1 MPDGGTLT
9 LSTERR
15 DLDASAA
22 SLHGVEAGSYVV
34 GIVADTGTGMAA
46 DTLGRVFEPFFTTKD
61 IGKGTGLGLSQVY
74 GFAKQ
79 SGGFVAVDSE
89 VGVGTSFQIYLPSTQ
104 EVVATP
110 ATQDAMPQIRGA
122 GNVLVVEDDA
132 NVRDV
137 TCELL
142 RGLGYHVLEAD
153 SARAALAL
161 VEREASIDLVL
172 SDVIMPGGMNGL
184 DLARQL
190 RTTRSDLPVLLSSG
204 YTAQQ
209 FGLHETL
216 EGVELLRKP
225 YTLSALSRAVERLI
239 QPS

>member
-1 MPDGGTLT
+1 MHSALPRGTET
-9 LSTERR
+9 
-15 DLDASAA
+15 
-22 SLHGVEAGSYVV
+22 
-34 GIVADTGTGMAA
+34 
-46 DTLGRVFEPFFTTKD
+46 
-61 IGKGTGLGLSQVY
+61 
-74 GFAKQ
+74 
-79 SGGFVAVDSE
+79 
-89 VGVGTSFQIYLPSTQ
+89 
-104 EVVATP
+104 
-110 ATQDAMPQIRGA
+110 
-122 GNVLVVEDDA
+122 VLVVEDEDA
-132 NVRDV
+132 VRLIV
-137 TCELL
+137 RRVL
-142 RGLGYHVLEAD
+142 RDQGYEILEARD
-153 SARAALAL
+153 GNEALRICAQKGG
-161 VEREASIDLVL
+161 SIDLVL